1 MDNNINKIDALIL
14 EDHLLFAETFAK
26 LIEGFG
32 LFNNVSYFN
41 NTSDLLKFVLNSRT
55 NNQFYI
61 FLDYYLN
68 GEVGTSIIG
77 DLRRYKKNIKII
89 LISSVTNAILLQN
102 LAEMNIEAIVH
113 KSDSTH
119 DIIDCFHALN
129 KGETYYSPFIAQL
142 LDDAKEVQSKSKLTA
157 REIEIILYFAKGFSI
172 EETAEKI
179 SLSRHTVS
187 AHRRR
192 IYMKTNSKNLVE
204 LLDYAR
210 KLQILD

>member
-1 MDNNINKIDALIL
+1 MDNNIHKIDALII

-41 NTSDLLKFVLNSRT
+41 NTSDLLKFVLNSRM

-68 GEVGTSIIG
+68 GEVGTSIIS
-77 DLRRYKKNIKII
+77 DLRRYKKDVKII
-89 LISSVTNAILLQN
+89 LISSLSNAILLQN
-102 LAEMNIEAIVH
+102 LTEMKIDAIIH

-119 DIIDCFHALN
+119 DIIDCIHALKN
-129 KGETYYSPFIAQL
+129 KNHYYSPTIL
-142 LDDAKEVQSKSKLTA
+142 GYLDEATEATAKMKLTA
-157 REIEIILYFAKGFSI
+157 REIEILIYFSKGFSV
-172 EETAEKI
+172 EETAERV
-179 SLSRHTVS
+179 SLSRHTVT

-192 IYMKTNSKNLVE
+192 IYMKTNSKNLIE

-210 KLQILD
+210 KMQILE